1 MGLGTLAVG
10 ITHRAN
16 AWFEVAAASVKNN
29 YGNERARQIR
39 RLQLVSE
46 DLSRWA
52 TVWQFSVQ
60 QVCTGSER
68 LHPAARKLL
77 KPRELEL
84 YEATP
89 KGRQLVMHR
98 LTQLLM
104 DEGPRALAEV
114 RRRGR
119 ERQRGSEEERE
130 TQGRRKKKKGN
141 STNFSTKKND
151 TQCSS
156 SPSSFPI
163 IDPKVAHDLIR
174 TGNAASGTC
183 TGVKFQALPA
193 AVSFEGGFEFVE
205 FLSFFGQEEKKLTL
219 SPPPFPKLEQ
229 QQNHPP
235 DLSHQQ
241 RRDAGFPHAL
251 SSCIADARARRGRRW
266 GPV

>member
-141 STNFSTKKND
+141 STNFSKKKKRH
-151 TQCSS
+151 TVLFFSE
-156 SPSSFPI
+156 
-163 IDPKVAHDLIR
+163 LISDYR
-174 TGNAASGTC
+174 SKGRPRPHPHRERSLRD
-183 TGVKFQALPA
+183 VH
-193 AVSFEGGFEFVE
+193 GG
-205 FLSFFGQEEKKLTL
+205 
-219 SPPPFPKLEQ
+219 
-229 QQNHPP
+229 
-235 DLSHQQ
+235 
-241 RRDAGFPHAL
+241 
-251 SSCIADARARRGRRW
+251 
-266 GPV
+266 